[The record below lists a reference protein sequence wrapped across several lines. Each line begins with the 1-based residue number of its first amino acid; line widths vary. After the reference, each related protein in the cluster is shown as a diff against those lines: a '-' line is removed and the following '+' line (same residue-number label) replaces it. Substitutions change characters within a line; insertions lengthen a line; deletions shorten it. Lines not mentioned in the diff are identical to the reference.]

1 MFSDTQRN
9 ILFKLRSRML
19 EEVRANFK
27 KQYLDQSCLLKC
39 SITHIDSQQNMLI
52 CKKLKEN
59 VKYSEV
65 KYTYIFIEEIRK
77 QLKITNTY
85 LKFVKE
91 RKKLKGIFWKIRT

>member
-1 MFSDTQRN
+1 
-9 ILFKLRSRML
+9 ML
-19 EEVRANFK
+19 EEVRAIF

-65 KYTYIFIEEIRK
+65 KYTYIFSEEIRK

-91 RKKLKGIFWKIRT
+91 RKKLKGISWKIRTQSPCTKVSLCAA